1 MKILITGAAGYIGGM
16 LADQFSLGPEVEEIV
31 CIDKDPITDLLR
43 ENKKITWIKNDL
55 SEDGWQ
61 KEIENKKID
70 VAIHCAWQI
79 RDFYIQSRLQKRW
92 NEIGSEKFFDFVFEN
107 KIKKLIHFSTVSS
120 YGALSSNRL
129 DRPFIE
135 NDPQREDE
143 YRYGVQKK
151 RVEFYLKKKF
161 SGSSKETQVFI
172 VRPTTITGP
181 RERYMMG
188 KQGLLYVLRG
198 TETSKKS
205 GMMNMLRHFLK
216 SMPVA
221 SDDWCRQ
228 YIHEDDVTDIVGLLA
243 FSKIAEKYEVFN
255 IAPKD
260 IIRAN
265 EMAEIFGRKTMR
277 VKPWLVRI
285 IFDLAWDF
293 TWGRIPTSP
302 GGWRFFCFPI
312 PVDGSKI
319 TSKYNFEYMY
329 SSKDA
334 LTKDEGRYAYAK
346 KAVDSSQ

>member
-1 MKILITGAAGYIGGM
+1 MRILITGTAGYIGGM
-16 LADQFSLGPEVEEIV
+16 LADQFSLGPEVEEII
-31 CIDKDPITDLLR
+31 CIDKEAITELLQN
-43 ENKKITWIKNDL
+43 NKKITWIKHDL
-55 SEDGWQ
+55 SLDGWQ
-61 KEIENKKID
+61 KEIADKKID

-79 RDFYIQSRLQKRW
+79 RDFYVQTGLQKRW
-92 NEIGSEKFFDFVFEN
+92 NEIGSLKFFDFVFDN

-120 YGALSSNRL
+120 YGALGSNRL
-129 DRPFIE
+129 DHPFIE

-151 RVEFYLKKKF
+151 NVELYLKKKF
-161 SGSSKETQVFI
+161 SSSLKDTQVFI

-198 TETSKKS
+198 EETSKKGGIMS
-205 GMMNMLRHFLK
+205 TLRKLLK
-216 SMPVA
+216 AMPVA
-221 SDDWCRQ
+221 SDYWCRQ

-243 FSKIAEKYEVFN
+243 FSKISEKYEVFN

-277 VKPWLVRI
+277 VKPLLVRI
-285 IFDLAWDF
+285 IFDLAWDL

-319 TSKYNFEYMY
+319 TTKYNFEYMY
-329 SSKDA
+329 SSRDT
-334 LTKDEGRYAYAK
+334 LTKDEGRYHYASRGCD
-346 KAVDSSQ
+346 AV